1 MGQIPHSD
9 RENPWLDFDMD
20 KEKVVARLHKRIDK
34 ASRKIDEL
42 KLQTHLAKAD
52 ARVSYEEH
60 IRSLDDQR
68 DKLRDE
74 IHRLQHLTSDAWEDV
89 AEGCKNSW
97 VELKT
102 SLQKA
107 TDEFKS

>member
-1 MGQIPHSD
+1 MRAYLTKSTY
-9 RENPWLDFDMD
+9 E
-20 KEKVVARLHKRIDK
+20 
-34 ASRKIDEL
+34 AS
-42 KLQTHLAKAD
+42 
-52 ARVSYEEH
+52 
-60 IRSLDDQR
+60 
-68 DKLRDE
+68 
-74 IHRLQHLTSDAWEDV
+74 TSDAWEDV